1 MSDPLQLLNHG
12 DPIRATMLNAVIDGA
27 KIAKNLSKTGAATG
41 AAAGRSNVL
50 VRILNATG
58 EDLERFAVA
67 ALSEPIFEPENNE
80 TAVLFFRNRLFA
92 TRNRNPKQ
100 KKLRSCK
107 LRRYGMY
114 ADCFKKSLVFSAEIG
129 FFNIYEQQFPTKP
142 YSYFS
147 LDSILLR

>member
-1 MSDPLQLLNHG
+1 MSEPRQLLNHG

-67 ALSEPIFEPENNE
+67 ALSEPIFEPENDVFFQEPTFRGTKPESE
-80 TAVLFFRNRLFA
+80 TKNFAILQTPALRDVRRLFQKNACILCGNRLF
-92 TRNRNPKQ
+92 
-100 KKLRSCK
+100 
-107 LRRYGMY
+107 
-114 ADCFKKSLVFSAEIG
+114 
-129 FFNIYEQQFPTKP
+129 
-142 YSYFS
+142 
-147 LDSILLR
+147 